1 MRKQSALARWEERTT
16 VPRSEADAADAFGDP
31 EGDLR
36 AGPSAADAARRYDVT
51 HKLGE
56 GGLGEVLLCRDRCL
70 GRDVAMKRIAGS
82 RPVAGTY
89 SARFLR
95 EARVQ
100 GRLEHPAVVPVH
112 DLGVDERGAPFFTM
126 RRVRG
131 STLADALDRMRA
143 RSGDVTLHQLL
154 AAWVRVALAVH
165 YAHTSGVVHRDLKP
179 ENVMLG
185 DFGEV
190 YVLDWGVAK
199 VSGPDEAE
207 VAPLDESG
215 ERPVLAAPA
224 GDEALTD
231 GMVGTPA
238 YMAPEQI
245 RGDRVDARTDVYAL
259 GAILFEILTLT
270 PLHPEVTA
278 SKLRERAE
286 RGPDARARDRAPE
299 RDVPPELEAACL
311 RATELDPARRYPSAR
326 ALAEAVERFL
336 SGHRD
341 LATRRE
347 LAGLHVAAADRILGD
362 ATADGARLAARG
374 HALEELGRAIALD
387 HDNADALDRL
397 RALLRDA
404 PKERPPEVERAIE
417 DTFVASRKVALRR
430 AMALYGLVGPLAFL
444 VGWSIMGVQS
454 WPLALA
460 TLASYLV
467 AGFVAWRTY
476 RDGDVTRNFPWISLL
491 AGFAFVLTGV
501 SLGPLVLAPSL
512 VIVNTITHVIV
523 GRREHRFAIMAI
535 GALSLL
541 APIALELAGVVPSTF
556 AFRDGALVLTS
567 PMVRLGGPATVA
579 FLVVVHVGTTIL
591 GAAGLR
597 RYRDAL
603 ERAEARSIAH
613 AWILEK
619 LVPAKARVAS
629 EPPPRRPRAA

>member
-1 MRKQSALARWEERTT
+1 LRKQSALARWEERTT

-56 GGLGEVLLCRDRCL
+56 GGMGEVLLCRDRCL

-245 RGDRVDARTDVYAL
+245 RGDRVDARTDVYAV

-362 ATADGARLAARG
+362 ATGVGRSRSSAARSRSITTTRTRST
-374 HALEELGRAIALD
+374 ASGRCSATRPRSA
-387 HDNADALDRL
+387 RRRSSGRSRTRSS
-397 RALLRDA
+397 RAGRSRSA
-404 PKERPPEVERAIE
+404 ARWPSTASSARSRSSSAGRSW
-417 DTFVASRKVALRR
+417 ASRAGRSR
-430 AMALYGLVGPLAFL
+430 SRP
-444 VGWSIMGVQS
+444 
-454 WPLALA
+454 WPRTSSPGSSPGAPTA
-460 TLASYLV
+460 TA
-467 AGFVAWRTY
+467 
-476 RDGDVTRNFPWISLL
+476 
-491 AGFAFVLTGV
+491 
-501 SLGPLVLAPSL
+501 
-512 VIVNTITHVIV
+512 
-523 GRREHRFAIMAI
+523 
-535 GALSLL
+535 
-541 APIALELAGVVPSTF
+541 
-556 AFRDGALVLTS
+556 TS
-567 PMVRLGGPATVA
+567 PGTSPGSRSSRASPSCSPASPS
-579 FLVVVHVGTTIL
+579 GRWCS
-591 GAAGLR
+591 R
-597 RYRDAL
+597 R
-603 ERAEARSIAH
+603 RSSSST
-613 AWILEK
+613 
-619 LVPAKARVAS
+619 PS
-629 EPPPRRPRAA
+629 PT